1 MIAAANP
8 KQDDGH
14 RISGIRADV
23 TDFPTGFD
31 LKALRVFL
39 AVVEAGGMT
48 PAAHRLGMTQSGVSQ
63 TIASLEQAVGATLF
77 DRSLRPIALTGAGTL
92 LLERGRALVS
102 EAGGALAA
110 LRGAAERPRDCTTL
124 AMAES
129 MAGTTGPALV
139 RRLAGLSERWRI
151 WSGISPDHHAALLSR
166 AVDFVV
172 SAGEELDGLD
182 GVTRHEIC
190 TEPFVVVLP
199 KGATLPEGS
208 FPDPARL
215 PFIRYTLRSSIGRQI
230 ERQVSRLG
238 LDLPN
243 RTEFDTATG
252 QLAAVADGM
261 GWSLTTPL
269 CLAQEAYRLE
279 RLEVAPMPRGTFTRT
294 MALFGRSDDPGDL
307 AGRIAE
313 ELRRILGDTVR
324 PSLAAA
330 LPWSGELF
338 SIASDH

>member
-1 MIAAANP
+1 M
-8 KQDDGH
+8 H
-14 RISGIRADV
+14 TV
-23 TDFPTGFD
+23 TDFPSGFD

-48 PAAHRLGMTQSGVSQ
+48 PAAQRLGMTQSGVSQ
-63 TIASLEQAVGATLF
+63 TIAGLEQAVGATLF

-92 LLERGRALVS
+92 LFERGRALVS
-102 EAGGALAA
+102 EAGGALSA
-110 LRGAAERPRDCTTL
+110 LRGLDARPRDCITL

-139 RRLAGLSERWRI
+139 RRQAGLSERWRI

-166 AVDFVV
+166 AVDYVV

-182 GVTRHEIC
+182 GLTRHEIC
-190 TEPFVVVLP
+190 TEPFVLVAP
-199 KGATLPEGS
+199 KGEPLPDGV
-208 FPDPARL
+208 FPDAVRL

-230 ERQVSRLG
+230 ERQVRRLG

-243 RTEFDTATG
+243 HAEFDTATG

-269 CLAQEAYRLE
+269 CLAQEAHRLKA
-279 RLEVAPMPRGTFTRT
+279 LQVVPMPRGSFTRT
-294 MALFGRSDDPGDL
+294 MALFGRADDPGEL
-307 AGRIAE
+307 GGRIAAD
-313 ELRRILGDTVR
+313 LRAILRETVR

-338 SIASDH
+338 AISAER

>member
-1 MIAAANP
+1 MHA
-8 KQDDGH
+8 
-14 RISGIRADV
+14 V

-48 PAAHRLGMTQSGVSQ
+48 PAAQRLGMTQSGVSQ

-92 LLERGRALVS
+92 LFERSRALVS

-110 LRGAAERPRDCTTL
+110 LRGMEARPRDCITL

-139 RRLAGLSERWRI
+139 RRQAGLSERWRI

-166 AVDFVV
+166 SVDFVV

-182 GVTRHEIC
+182 GLTRHEIC
-190 TEPFVVVLP
+190 TEPFVLVAP
-199 KGATLPEGS
+199 KDAALPEGS

-243 RTEFDTATG
+243 RAEFDTATG
-252 QLAAVADGM
+252 QIAAVADGM

-269 CLAQEAYRLE
+269 CLAQEAHRLDG
-279 RLEVAPMPRGTFTRT
+279 LVVTAMPRGTFTRT
-294 MALFGRSDDPGDL
+294 MTLFGRSDDPGDL

-313 ELRRILGDTVR
+313 ELRRILDATVR
-324 PSLAAA
+324 PRLAAA
-330 LPWSGELF
+330 LPSIGALL
-338 SIASDH
+338 SIAGAPGSR

>member
-1 MIAAANP
+1 M
-8 KQDDGH
+8 
-14 RISGIRADV
+14 

-48 PAAHRLGMTQSGVSQ
+48 PAAQRLGMTQSGVSQ

-92 LLERGRALVS
+92 LFERGRALVS

-110 LRGAAERPRDCTTL
+110 LRGVAERPRDCTTL

-199 KGATLPEGS
+199 KGETLPASG

-252 QLAAVADGM
+252 QLSAVADGM

-279 RLEVAPMPRGTFTRT
+279 RLEVAEMPRGTFTRT

-330 LPWSGELF
+330 LPWTGKLF
-338 SIASDH
+338 SIASDR